1 MNNYDTICAI
11 STALGKSAINIIRLS
26 GEDSIEIASKII
38 SGVDI
43 RKKEGG
49 TITHAY
55 VKDGENYIDEIL
67 VSVFRAPKSYTG
79 ENLVEINTHGG
90 AYVTEKVFDMLIS
103 LGARVALPGEFTKRA
118 FINNKMDLTSAEAVM
133 DIVNANTRKSL
144 DLANKALH
152 KDIYNLVHELR
163 ENIMDILLQIEV
175 NIDYP
180 EYEDEIEIS
189 HEKVKHDTNI
199 LINKI
204 SDLIDKAEVMRVYK
218 EGIKTVIL
226 GKPNVGKSS
235 LLNALLNQNKAIV
248 TNISGTT
255 RDIVEGEI
263 NIGGI
268 VLHLL
273 DTAGVRNTDN
283 PIERIGI
290 KKTLEV
296 LEEAELVLL
305 VLDTS
310 SPLDSEDYSLL
321 EMTKDKKRII
331 IGNKIDLNGRLD
343 IVDIVNVSSI
353 TKAGV
358 DELKKKIIQLFIAL
372 DMDKETEVSISSTRH
387 ISLLKEALAS
397 LKEAYESE
405 KEGLYLDMIEI
416 DFKKAYTSLGLIT
429 GEEATSDIVD
439 ELFKKFCLGK

>member
-90 AYVTEKVFDMLIS
+90 AYVTEKVFDMLIA

-310 SPLDSEDYSLL
+310 SPLDKEDYSLL

-358 DELKKKIIQLFIAL
+358 DELKKKIIQLFIAE

-405 KEGLYLDMIEI
+405 KEGLYLDMLEI

>member
-11 STALGKSAINIIRLS
+11 STSLGKSAINIIRLS

-55 VKDGENYIDEIL
+55 IKENGNYIDEIL

-90 AYVTEKVFDMLIS
+90 AYVTERVFDMLIS

-118 FINNKMDLTSAEAVM
+118 FMNNKMDLTSAEAVM

-152 KDIYNLVHELR
+152 RDIYNLVHELR
-163 ENIMDILLQIEV
+163 GNIMDILLQIEV

-189 HEKVKHDTNI
+189 HEKVKHDTSM
-199 LINKI
+199 LIDKI
-204 SDLIDKAEVMRVYK
+204 TDLIDKAEVMRVYK

-255 RDIVEGEI
+255 RDIVEGKI
-263 NIGGI
+263 NIGGV

-273 DTAGVRNTDN
+273 DTAGVRDTDN
-283 PIERIGI
+283 PIELIGI
-290 KKTLEV
+290 EKTMEV
-296 LEEAELVLL
+296 LNEAELVLL

-310 SPLDSEDYSLL
+310 APLDAQDYSLL

-331 IGNKIDLNGRLD
+331 IGNKIDLHGKLD
-343 IVDIVNVSSI
+343 IVDIVNVSSV

-358 DELKKKIIQLFIAL
+358 DDLKKKIIKLFIDE
-372 DMDKETEVSISSTRH
+372 DMEKDTEVAISSTRH
-387 ISLLKEALAS
+387 IGLLKEALSS
-397 LKEAYESE
+397 LKDAYESE
-405 KEGLYLDMIEI
+405 KEGLYLDMLEI